1 MGQDGV
7 MTARPWQP
15 IVLRTRRLDL
25 VGVDPA
31 QAQALAEGV
40 CPLPCAPGYPH
51 ADTSSAA
58 RLARAAIEFDNWVP
72 GYGMYM
78 IVRRR
83 DGLVVG
89 DIGFHAPPD
98 LRGAAEIG
106 YGLAAS
112 ARHRG
117 YMSEALTALLDWAHA
132 NGCATV
138 LADVDP
144 DNAPSIAVLERC
156 GFTPVRSP
164 GPQLRL
170 RHVGRAA
177 ERPRP

>member
-1 MGQDGV
+1 MSAQ
-7 MTARPWQP
+7 PWQP
-15 IVLRTRRLDL
+15 ISLRTRRLDL

-31 QAQALAEGV
+31 RAQELAAGV

-51 ADTSSAA
+51 ADTSGAA
-58 RLARAAIEFDNWVP
+58 RLARAAIELDNWVP

-78 IVRRR
+78 IVRRC

-106 YGLAAS
+106 YGLAAGE
-112 ARHRG
+112 RRKG
-117 YMSEALTALLDWAHA
+117 YMTEALSALLDWAHA

-138 LADVDP
+138 LADVNP
-144 DNAPSIAVLERC
+144 DNYPSVAVLERC
-156 GFTPVRSP
+156 GFVPVRSA

-170 RHVGRAA
+170 RHTG
-177 ERPRP
+177 

>member
-1 MGQDGV
+1 M
-7 MTARPWQP
+7 
-15 IVLRTRRLDL
+15 
-25 VGVDPA
+25 
-31 QAQALAEGV
+31 
-40 CPLPCAPGYPH
+40 
-51 ADTSSAA
+51 
-58 RLARAAIEFDNWVP
+58 ARAAVELDNWVP

-106 YGLAAS
+106 YGLAES
-112 ARHRG
+112 ARGRG
-117 YMSEALTALLDWAHA
+117 YLTEALAAVLEWAHA
-132 NGCATV
+132 HGCATV

-144 DNAPSIAVLERC
+144 GNRPSLAVLERC
-156 GFTPVRSP
+156 GFEPVRSP

-170 RHVGRAA
+170 RHVG
-177 ERPRP
+177 

>member
-1 MGQDGV
+1 MSAQ
-7 MTARPWQP
+7 PWQP
-15 IVLRTRRLDL
+15 ISLRTRRLDL

-31 QAQALAEGV
+31 RAQELAAGV

-51 ADTSSAA
+51 TDTSSAA
-58 RLARAAIEFDNWVP
+58 RLARAAVELDNWVP

-106 YGLAAS
+106 YGLAES
-112 ARHRG
+112 ARGRG
-117 YMSEALTALLDWAHA
+117 YLTEALAAVLEWAHA
-132 NGCATV
+132 HGCATV

-144 DNAPSIAVLERC
+144 GNRPSLAVLERC
-156 GFTPVRSP
+156 GFEPVRSP

-170 RHVGRAA
+170 RHAG
-177 ERPRP
+177 